1 MKTVLAIIG
10 GCVLALFLLGA
21 VGIGH
26 FSLTYLPYRLECQK
40 LP

>member
-1 MKTVLAIIG
+1 MKSVLAIMG
-10 GCVLALFLLGA
+10 GCVLVLFLLSS

-26 FSLTYLPYRLECQK
+26 FSLTYLPYRLECQR

>member
-10 GCVLALFLLGA
+10 GAVVVLFLLAA

-26 FSLTYLPYRLECQK
+26 FSLTYLPYRLECQRM
-40 LP
+40 P